1 MLANPD
7 RGRRSHYNLFLGSA
21 STIVKDPRRRTDV
34 ARCSVYS
41 AFRIQQ
47 RFGVDVDSRP
57 VVTFPHFPEA
67 HTDGEDLQMEI
78 EEAID

>member
-1 MLANPD
+1 
-7 RGRRSHYNLFLGSA
+7 
-21 STIVKDPRRRTDV
+21 
-34 ARCSVYS
+34 VYS

-67 HTDGEDLQMEI
+67 HTDGEDLRMEI